1 MEIIGFIA
9 TMVSFML
16 SLLDQKIFGRLFGY
30 SIYTTSQNTVFI
42 GRSFMII
49 GRLCNYSLVKLY
61 WMFVVHMMM
70 FITWF
75 WEIFALLSVFKIDT
89 IPYYEGTLKDL
100 LIDSLSGKPTT
111 FVNIRDHVVHNDLVT
126 VNFLIV
132 FFLVPFVICVW
143 KAFFSITRSLEI
155 PETSSVDGILLGLYF
170 LFSMVYGICLSLS
183 NVLFYSPSLILLFL
197 ALTLLYGVTS
207 YSVYQY
213 YYNLILQDCSI
224 IPVRSGIPVVSQ
236 NNTVDFSMKL
246 HLRDGTVL
254 DYKDSSFYPI
264 LGKDVK
270 KDVLVLVKDDKF
282 LYSKDVHRLEV
293 SSNLTI
299 KKKFLSLRV
308 KIQERSSIVKVY
320 DFD

>member
-9 TMVSFML
+9 TMVSLML

-30 SIYTTSQNTVFI
+30 SIYTTSQDSIFV
-42 GRSFMII
+42 GRSFMVI
-49 GRLCNYSLVKLY
+49 GRLCNYSLVRLY
-61 WMFVVHMMM
+61 WMFVIHIMM

-89 IPYYEGTLKDL
+89 IPYYEGTIKDL

-111 FVNIRDHVVHNDLVT
+111 FVSIRDQVVHNDLVT

-132 FFLVPFVICVW
+132 FFLVPFAICVW
-143 KAFFSITRSLEI
+143 KAFSSTIHSLEI
-155 PETSSVDGILLGLYF
+155 SETSSVDSILLGLYF

-197 ALTLLYGVTS
+197 VLTLLYGVTS

-213 YYNLILQDCSI
+213 YYNLMLQDCSI

-236 NNTVDFSMKL
+236 GKTADFNMKL
-246 HLRDGTVL
+246 YLRNGTVL

-270 KDVLVLVKDDKF
+270 KDVLVLVKDKF
-282 LYSKDVHRLEV
+282 PLGRDDVSRLEV

-299 KKKFLSLRV
+299 EKKFLSLRV
-308 KIQERSSIVKVY
+308 KIQEGSSIVKVY